1 MVNLK
6 PKKSKI
12 FGSRKFQRNFLGI
25 DELAKLLGKTRYE
38 MEKMLKENDVIEL
51 NLNEKR
57 HGHREEED
65 ELRIYE

>member
-1 MVNLK
+1 MNSRSTRKVLYWKSGRKEVVNLK
-6 PKKSKI
+6 I
-12 FGSRKFQRNFLGI
+12 E
-25 DELAKLLGKTRYE
+25 ELARLMGKTRYE

-57 HGHREEED
+57 HSHREEED

>member
-6 PKKSKI
+6 I
-12 FGSRKFQRNFLGI
+12 E
-25 DELAKLLGKTRYE
+25 ELARLMGKTRYE

-57 HGHREEED
+57 HSHREEED